1 MKLDTRKATPAR
13 NVEFERASLIALLKA
28 VAKGNRK
35 LHNISAA
42 GITNRTSTTGRSCR
56 SRCKLWNYDKVNTH
70 FADDLRNRARA
81 VLKATSAGDVQQT
94 VCKLV
99 NRNRVSPYKQRVN
112 YRRDRTINQHRNVS
126 KNLFR
131 RSRQSRARTPL
142 RSCLRHGSTGLV
154 DNAFV
159 ALASVTDNRNALSEL
174 FRLATCCAGLEVR

>member
-1 MKLDTRKATPAR
+1 MRSHNYKGRYFRNPLRIKKGPISGASLVRPAGELSRDRTNVVEIAHTTWNMKLDTRKATPAR

-42 GITNRTSTTGRSCR
+42 GRTNRTSTTGRSGR
-56 SRCKLWNYDKVNTH
+56 SRCKLWNDDKVNTH

-131 RSRQSRARTPL
+131 R
-142 RSCLRHGSTGLV
+142 
-154 DNAFV
+154 
-159 ALASVTDNRNALSEL
+159 
-174 FRLATCCAGLEVR
+174 